1 MLVAPRYK
9 EICSPGFVFGSEQP
23 GGAGHFTQ
31 VVWKKSRKLGIGKAS
46 GKKNGMTCTYIVAR
60 YRPPGNYKSQFADN
74 VLKGSFNEGRC
85 SDLEK
90 DIQDID
96 AEMGTGTATMQNFGS
111 NGDETSGK
119 IVQAGQG
126 TNNLKGLLHKYMY
139 FLY

>member
-1 MLVAPRYK
+1 M
-9 EICSPGFVFGSEQP
+9 FGSEQP

-31 VVWKKSRKLGIGKAS
+31 VVWKKSNKLGIGKAS

-74 VLKGSFNEGRC
+74 VLKGSFNEGKC

-96 AEMGTGTATMQNFGS
+96 TEMGTGTAALQNYGS
-111 NGDETSGK
+111 NIGNGAQQEKLNGGK
-119 IVQAGQG
+119 VTDI
-126 TNNLKGLLHKYMY
+126 LKGLCAAI
-139 FLY
+139 